1 MRAVFIWLPG
11 WTVTLTDT
19 ATRILVIGAQGQIAR
34 ELERAALPSG
44 FVLRTAGRAT
54 LDIARRDAVMEAVA
68 RERPALV
75 VNAAAYTA
83 VDKAESEPDL
93 AFAINATAPGIM
105 AEEARAAGIP
115 LLHYSSDYAY
125 SGTKEGRYVES
136 DVTNPQSVYARSKVA
151 GDEAVLASGA
161 NAVILR
167 TSWVYAA
174 RGANFLRTILRL
186 ARERDSLRVVADQI
200 GAPTS
205 AELLADVAA
214 LILGHINRRKTD
226 LAMPSSAASAMAT
239 RGAAGSPFGLFH
251 CTAAGETSWHGYATF
266 IVSEARA
273 LGAELK
279 LAPENIEAITTD
291 QYPTPAVRPKNSRL
305 DCAKLER
312 TFGLQLPQWQV
323 HARRA
328 LREILQ

>member
-1 MRAVFIWLPG
+1 MSVILLFGPNGQVGWELQRSLALHGTVVPMARAEVD
-11 WTVTLTDT
+11 LTD
-19 ATRILVIGAQGQIAR
+19 AASL
-34 ELERAALPSG
+34 RAAI
-44 FVLRTAGRAT
+44 RTRKPN
-54 LDIARRDAVMEAVA
+54 LI
-68 RERPALV
+68 

-83 VDKAESEPDL
+83 VDKAESESEL

-105 AEEARAAGIP
+105 AEEARAAGVP

-136 DVTNPQSVYARSKVA
+136 DVTNPHSVYARSKVA

-214 LILGHINRRKTD
+214 HVLERINSRKTD
-226 LAMPSSAASAMAT
+226 LATSSPGVSGTSTALTIAT
-239 RGAAGSPFGLFH
+239 QGAAGSPFGLFH

-273 LGAELK
+273 LGAGLK
-279 LAPENIEAITTD
+279 LTPENIEAITTE
-291 QYPTPAVRPKNSRL
+291 QYPTPAARPKNSRL
-305 DCAKLER
+305 DCSKLER
-312 TFGLQLPQWQV
+312 TFGLHLPPWKV

-328 LREILQ
+328 LREILT